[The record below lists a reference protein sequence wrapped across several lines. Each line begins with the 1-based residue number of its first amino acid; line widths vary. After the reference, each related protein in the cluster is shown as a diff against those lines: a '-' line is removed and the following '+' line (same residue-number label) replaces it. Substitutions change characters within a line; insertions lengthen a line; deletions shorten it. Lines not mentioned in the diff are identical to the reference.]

1 MTVVH
6 YYELLAQEDL
16 NVGVG
21 VTTKRNPAGGTLV
34 ATQVGIHSFAIG
46 QLAISQTWDPASV
59 GSLAVVTTTVT
70 VPGAALGDFAFA
82 SFSLSLAGLLLYA
95 YVSATN
101 TVTISLFNPTS
112 SAIDLSSG
120 TVKVLVLKSR

>member
-34 ATQVGIHSFAIG
+34 ATQVGIHSLAVG
-46 QLAISQTWDPASV
+46 QVAVSQTWDPASV

-70 VPGAALGDFAFA
+70 VSGAALGDIALV

-95 YVSATN
+95 YISATN
-101 TVTISLFNPTS
+101 TVTVSLFNPTA

-120 TVKVLVLKSR
+120 SLKVLVLKSR